1 MNNEN
6 VNNVERENKKDV
18 VIILPGG
25 TPQIKKITIFMLGVC
40 AALMFCAYIN
50 FNESLVLLVL
60 GIVLFL
66 LIFDEGFR
74 RLF

>member
-1 MNNEN
+1 MNNEELN
-6 VNNVERENKKDV
+6 GNEHKSEA

-25 TPQIKKITIFMLGVC
+25 TPKVKKTTIFMLGVC
-40 AALMFCAYIN
+40 SALMFCAYIN

-60 GIVLFL
+60 GIVIFL

-74 RLF
+74 RIF